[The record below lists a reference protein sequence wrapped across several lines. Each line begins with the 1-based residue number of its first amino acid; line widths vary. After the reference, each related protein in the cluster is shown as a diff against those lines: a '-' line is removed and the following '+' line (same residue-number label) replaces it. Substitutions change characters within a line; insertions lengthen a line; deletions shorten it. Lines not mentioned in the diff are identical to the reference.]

1 MHRGATMDRED
12 LFRKISIENDKK
24 MVLLVLDGLGGLP
37 LKGRT
42 ELETA
47 RTPNLDLLAAE
58 SELGLSHPVA
68 AGITPGSGPAHL
80 SLFGYDPLKYE
91 IGRGILEALGVGI

>member
-1 MHRGATMDRED
+1 MERED
-12 LFRKISIENDKK
+12 LFRKISVENERK

-37 LKGRT
+37 LKGGT

-58 SELGLSHPVA
+58 SEIGLSDPIA
-68 AGITPGSGPAHL
+68 AGA
-80 SLFGYDPLKYE
+80 E
-91 IGRGILEALGVGI
+91 RRGA